1 MQLDLNGMTVDY
13 KAVGFDGT
21 INLAELPEATIKAAL
36 IYGTRRMIQ
45 DSCNSEAFK
54 LRADRKMS
62 KDDELPESD
71 RKTIHDARIGAMK
84 AGTIGV
90 RSARVTTGLSAE
102 LSRFM
107 QEYRAMVK
115 ANSKVNEKA
124 YKDATPQERDAML
137 AAWVLTQTAKHEDW
151 TAEGA
156 RLLAV
161 DKEKAELAK
170 GFF

>member
-13 KAVGFDGT
+13 KALGFDGT
-21 INLAELPEATIKAAL
+21 INLVDLPESTIKAAL

-54 LRADRKMS
+54 LRKERELD
-62 KDDELPESD
+62 KDAELPESD

-90 RSARVTTGLSAE
+90 RTARQTSGLSAE

-107 QEYRAMVK
+107 QEYRQVVK
-115 ANSKVNEKA
+115 ANAKVKEKE

-137 AAWVLTQTAKHEDW
+137 AKWLLAQTEKHEAW
-151 TAEGA
+151 TAEGK
-156 RLLAV
+156 RLLDA

-170 GFF
+170 GLF